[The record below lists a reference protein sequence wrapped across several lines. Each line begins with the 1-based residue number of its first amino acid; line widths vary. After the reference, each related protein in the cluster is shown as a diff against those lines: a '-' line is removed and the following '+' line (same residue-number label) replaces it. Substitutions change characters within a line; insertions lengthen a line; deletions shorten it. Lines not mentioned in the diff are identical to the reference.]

1 MKKWSIILAAAI
13 ALFLSSAGSDGHTE
27 AAAGNHAPYF
37 ELKNDIRRVNLSA
50 ARGKY
55 VVINFWSAQDAQS
68 RIDNALF
75 DRAFT
80 TGSRSDVEYV
90 SVCLDDDE
98 ILWKQIMIADGL
110 HAVNQYMA
118 SESPLTDILSD
129 YGTESGCRNFLISPQ
144 GEVLAAGLDVP
155 SILSRLAS

>member
-1 MKKWSIILAAAI
+1 
-13 ALFLSSAGSDGHTE
+13 
-27 AAAGNHAPYF
+27 
-37 ELKNDIRRVNLSA
+37 
-50 ARGKY
+50 
-55 VVINFWSAQDAQS
+55 
-68 RIDNALF
+68 
-75 DRAFT
+75 
-80 TGSRSDVEYV
+80 
-90 SVCLDDDE
+90 
-98 ILWKQIMIADGL
+98 MIADGL